1 MIVFLAKTK
10 ISDLPFLQI
19 GAVAPK
25 VPLLHVKVKVFEM
38 VNELVVEYGIN
49 MPVSQVIVAIV
60 PSCCWPLGAGSEKG
74 TLSVL

>member
-1 MIVFLAKTK
+1 MTVFLANTK
-10 ISDLPFLQI
+10 LKKLLFLQI

-25 VPLLHVKVKVFEM
+25 VPLPHVKVKVLEM

-49 MPVSQVIVAIV
+49 IPVSQVIVAIV